1 MNDDTGVPA
10 AVFALRSKWA
20 DLILSGTKT
29 VEIRRGRMKRMI
41 DRMLIYR
48 TGTGLIV
55 GEARVKGMHAAPP
68 ETIWREYGA
77 AACLTEKEFDE
88 YAKGA
93 DRLYAYR
100 LENPI
105 RYGKPK
111 TLSDIGL
118 KTGAPIMVLP
128 ARNGAGRA
136 GTRIRPSGRGATT
149 IDCRG
154 RPVGAAPV
162 HDPGQRYGGA
172 RHITHVR
179 RTAGPHRR
187 IRERKHPWQ
196 GMTATSASSTGARS
210 RTR

>member
-10 AVFALRSKWA
+10 AVFALKPEWA
-20 DLILSGTKT
+20 DLILSGAKT

-68 ETIWREYGA
+68 EIIWRGYG
-77 AACLTEKEFDE
+77 TESRIPKNLFDE

-118 KTGAPIMVLP
+118 KRAPQSWCYLPETGP
-128 ARNGAGRA
+128 
-136 GTRIRPSGRGATT
+136 
-149 IDCRG
+149 
-154 RPVGAAPV
+154 
-162 HDPGQRYGGA
+162 
-172 RHITHVR
+172 
-179 RTAGPHRR
+179 AGP
-187 IRERKHPWQ
+187 EPAME
-196 GMTATSASSTGARS
+196 GLN
-210 RTR
+210 